1 MVVGKDLGMELSQ
14 GSVYLNG
21 PRQIKRAWCQ
31 LEWVHRFR
39 APRRLPELH
48 KRSARPDNCQRP
60 TERVRP
66 DGVENS
72 CHAIACGERERFGA
86 EDFGGIIDDVVAAG
100 MTCKLRLSVAGHC
113 ADHLSAK
120 CVRPLNAN

>member
-1 MVVGKDLGMELSQ
+1 MVSLDQLAERIKMAGIDLENSPRDCVEEVGCGDRQIFCSGRIVRE
-14 GSVYLNG
+14 NG

-48 KRSARPDNCQRP
+48 KRSARPENCQRP

-66 DGVENS
+66 DRVENS
-72 CHAIACGERERFGA
+72 CHAIAA
-86 EDFGGIIDDVVAAG
+86 VNA
-100 MTCKLRLSVAGHC
+100 
-113 ADHLSAK
+113 SASATK
-120 CVRPLNAN
+120 SSEE